1 MEEPVEPR
9 DVPAG
14 AKELGVVVDETVR
27 VLSHAFEQLDSLVAA
42 QEAMVCPNVLTEL
55 SGLPCQRICSVYRL
69 RIVAASGT
77 AGLMP

>member
-42 QEAMVCPNVLTEL
+42 QEAMVCPKCFDGAKWVA
-55 SGLPCQRICSVYRL
+55 LPKN
-69 RIVAASGT
+69 
-77 AGLMP
+77 M

>member
-42 QEAMVCPNVLTEL
+42 QEAMVCPN
-55 SGLPCQRICSVYRL
+55 
-69 RIVAASGT
+69 ASITHCTTCKFTGKLI
-77 AGLMP
+77 ALHI